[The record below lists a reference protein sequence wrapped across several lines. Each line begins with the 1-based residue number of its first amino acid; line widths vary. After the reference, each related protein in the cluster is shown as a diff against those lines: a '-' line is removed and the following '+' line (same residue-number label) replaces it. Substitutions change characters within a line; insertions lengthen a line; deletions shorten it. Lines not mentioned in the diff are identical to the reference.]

1 MPNRTDQMV
10 SKGMEAEKALK
21 ATVKG
26 LVGVFKTLMEQH
38 GAVAGLL
45 RRVEGDDE
53 ERADLWPLIRRELLS
68 HERGELHVVYPALHA
83 SPETA
88 ELAERHDAEAATL
101 EQQIA
106 MVDAED
112 IDGEEWGNRFEEL
125 VDVFKRHVDD
135 EETNI
140 FPAGQK
146 AIGKER
152 ARQLA
157 PLFLEAK
164 KAAMDVH

>member
-38 GAVAGLL
+38 GAVSGLM
-45 RRVEGDDE
+45 RRVQGDE
-53 ERADLWPLIRRELLS
+53 ELRADLWPQIRRELLS
-68 HERGELHVVYPALHA
+68 HERGELRVVYPALRA

-88 ELAERHDAEAATL
+88 ALAERHDAEAALL

-106 MVDAED
+106 KVDAES
-112 IDGEEWGNRFEEL
+112 IDGEAWGDRFEEL
-125 VDVFKRHVDD
+125 VELVKKHVDD
-135 EETNI
+135 EESNI

-146 AIGKER
+146 AIGKDR
-152 ARQLA
+152 ARELE
-157 PLFLEAK
+157 PLFLEDRK
-164 KAAMDVH
+164 SVV